1 MAVFFKVSLNNFEHS
16 DWSIQYLTR
25 TGERNLTGLVKDGV
39 NSASRYYLNHIR
51 DSYRQAAIDVLIG
64 KEIGEELLKSEKGE
78 MDEVDNTNNAEHVKT
93 VIEDCKKQITQVMM
107 MMM

>member
-1 MAVFFKVSLNNFEHS
+1 MSRQPEIINS

>member
-1 MAVFFKVSLNNFEHS
+1 M
-16 DWSIQYLTR
+16 
-25 TGERNLTGLVKDGV
+25 
-39 NSASRYYLNHIR
+39 
-51 DSYRQAAIDVLIG
+51 IG